1 MKAILLMITV
11 ALFHLRP
18 GAQDL
23 TKAQYREDFNFFL
36 NTVKTDYCYWDKKQT
51 DWEKVKAIY
60 EPSLDTVNTK
70 TSFVLLMEKLFYEL
84 YDHHA
89 SLSTNTAES
98 QRLVPSGTDLWAE
111 YINGKPVITEVRRD
125 FGSFKAGLRAGMEL
139 YAFNDIPIEGAIL
152 PFLGKSLKIVTR
164 EAKSYALRVMLAGS
178 HNGNRKITVK
188 NGGKLLD
195 FYPDQ
200 PVNLLEEHSYDR
212 DLTFRSY
219 EDIGYIRVNNRL
231 GDNNLIASFDSALN
245 SLMHTRALIL
255 DLRETPS
262 GGNTTVARA
271 ILGRFITK
279 EGFYQKHELTA
290 EQTQFGVKRSWVEIV
305 APRMH
310 PYTKPLAILVNHWTG
325 SVGEGI
331 AIGFDALQRAAV
343 MGTKMAGL
351 NGAIYGYTMPNTGI
365 GFSFPVEKLF
375 HVSGTPR
382 EDFIPK
388 VTIKLTADSTNE
400 DIILNKALQQLNKR
414 SRSRK

>member
-1 MKAILLMITV
+1 MKAILLLITV
-11 ALFHLRP
+11 ALFYLHS
-18 GAQDL
+18 GAQDV
-23 TKAQYREDFNFFL
+23 TKAQYREDFDFFL

-60 EPSLDTVNTK
+60 APFLDTMNTK

-89 SLSTNTAES
+89 SLSTNTAGS

-139 YAFNDIPIEGAIL
+139 YAFNDIPIEGAIQ
-152 PFLGKSLKIVTR
+152 PFLGKSLKTITP

-178 HNGNRKITVK
+178 HNGNRKVTV
-188 NGGKLLD
+188 NDGSKLLD
-195 FYPDQ
+195 FYPDK
-200 PVNLLEEHSYDR
+200 PVNLLKDHSYEAEMV
-212 DLTFRSY
+212 TRSY
-219 EDIGYIRVNNRL
+219 GDIGYIRINNRL
-231 GDNNLIASFDSALN
+231 WDNNLITSFDSALN

-305 APRMH
+305 SPRMR
-310 PYTKPLAILVNHWTG
+310 PYTKPVAVLVNHWTG

-331 AIGFDALQRAAV
+331 AIGFDALQRATV

-351 NGAIYGYTMPNTGI
+351 NGAIYAYTMPNTGI

-375 HVSGTPR
+375 HVRGTPR

-388 VTIKLTADSTNE
+388 ITVKLTAASTNE
-400 DIILNKALQQLNKR
+400 DIILTKALQQLQKR
-414 SRSRK
+414 